1 MPLDV
6 IFGWIASSLCT
17 LILVPQ
23 IHKAVQTR
31 HTNDVSMFML
41 ILSVSGNGF
50 WAAHAFLTDNMP
62 LLVGASLIAVMS
74 IALIFLKYL
83 YDTK

>member
-6 IFGWIASSLCT
+6 LFGWIASGLCT

-23 IHKAVQTR
+23 IFKAVQTR

-41 ILSVSGNGF
+41 LLSVSGNGF
-50 WAAHAFLTDNMP
+50 WAAHALLTDNMP
-62 LLVGASLIAVMS
+62 LLVGASLISVMS